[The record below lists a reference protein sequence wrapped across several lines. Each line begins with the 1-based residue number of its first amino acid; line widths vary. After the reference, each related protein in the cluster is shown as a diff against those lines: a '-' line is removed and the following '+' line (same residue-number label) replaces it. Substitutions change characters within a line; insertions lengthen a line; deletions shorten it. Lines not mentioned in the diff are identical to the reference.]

1 MFESYWMKILF
12 VIGVCSASF
21 IIQYIVNIIL
31 KKMDSRFQNEFLP
44 FIQRLLGIGIWCV
57 GLAVILFEFGV
68 INIMNLVTTAGIGSI
83 LIAML
88 IKDSVSNIVAGM
100 TLMFDRPF
108 RVGDKI
114 KLSTGDAGEVI
125 KIGLRR
131 TQILIPKTEGVIV
144 VLFWAIALIES
155 LIFFFT
161 LGFLN
166 ISRSNS
172 PVRSNILQRPRAA
185 AGVTDRGRLK

>member
-21 IIQYIVNIIL
+21 IVQYIVNIIL
-31 KKMDSRFQNEFLP
+31 KKMDATLHNEFLP
-44 FIQRLLGIGIWCV
+44 FIQRILGIGIWCM

-88 IKDSVSNIVAGM
+88 IKESVSNIVAGI

-108 RVGDKI
+108 RVGDWV
-114 KLSTGDAGEVI
+114 KLSSGDSGEVI

-131 TQILIPKTEGVIV
+131 TQVLIAETESEHKSILVIPNKDVAKGKVYNYTFAKERTNEQQKEKERS
-144 VLFWAIALIES
+144 ES
-155 LIFFFT
+155 TGDI
-161 LGFLN
+161 
-166 ISRSNS
+166 
-172 PVRSNILQRPRAA
+172 
-185 AGVTDRGRLK
+185 

>member
-1 MFESYWMKILF
+1 MFESYLMKILF
-12 VIGVCSASF
+12 VIGVCSGSF
-21 IIQYIVNIIL
+21 IVQYIVNIVL
-31 KKMDSRFQNEFLP
+31 KKMDTRFQNEFLP

-100 TLMFDRPF
+100 TIMFDRPF

-114 KLSTGDAGEVI
+114 KLSTGDSGEVI

-131 TQILIPKTEGVIV
+131 TQILIPKTTDELAILVIPNKDV
-144 VLFWAIALIES
+144 AKGKVYNYPFAKERQNEQKEKERLES
-155 LIFFFT
+155 
-161 LGFLN
+161 
-166 ISRSNS
+166 
-172 PVRSNILQRPRAA
+172 
-185 AGVTDRGRLK
+185 AGDI